1 MEKFFITDTKKK
13 KSLTATILFWGSI
26 VCFAK
31 LIFSGMTIGSVTIA
45 VFSGSDFAMVM
56 GSLGALYTARRSKI
70 VKPEEDLE
78 K

>member
-1 MEKFFITDTKKK
+1 MNKFFIKDTKNK

-26 VCFAK
+26 VCFLK
-31 LIFSGMTIGSVTIA
+31 LIFSGITVGGITIA

-56 GSLGALYTARRSKI
+56 GSLGAIYTARRSKI
-70 VKPEEDLE
+70 VKPEEELE